1 MANAPD
7 KPRLRKLVPSL
18 GVSDLRRSIAFYREF
33 FGFEP
38 VDSVEDAD
46 GAPLWAWMRSG
57 VAELMLQQLDADAQV
72 TLDPALGQSWVLYLR
87 PVDIRETRAQ
97 LAAAGVEV
105 SAVETTTYGAQEC
118 FARDPDGYE
127 LWLSVPDSGRGPE
140 DDDDDGDEDRE
151 PPEDPDDGEIDPR
164 GREDDDPVG
173 EDDEEDHEGDDDL
186 PDDGGRMPGP
196 GDRVH

>member
-38 VDSVEDAD
+38 VDGVEDAE
-46 GAPLWAWMRSG
+46 GALLWVWMRSG
-57 VAELMLQQLDADAQV
+57 VAELMLQQLDADAKV

-87 PVDIRETRAQ
+87 PADIRDTQAR
-97 LAAAGVEV
+97 LAAAGIEV
-105 SAVETTTYGAQEC
+105 SAVETTAYGAEEC

-127 LWLSVPDSGRGPE
+127 LWLSVPDSGRGA
-140 DDDDDGDEDRE
+140 DDDDDEGDDGDA
-151 PPEDPDDGEIDPR
+151 PDDPDDGELDDFR
-164 GREDDDPVG
+164 GRDESDPIDG
-173 EDDEEDHEGDDDL
+173 DEDDEDRDDDL
-186 PDDGGRMPGP
+186 PDDDGRMPGP